1 MNLNLEVSS
10 KTTESNNNWYKAD
23 NPSMSFSYQAAVNA
37 LGRKALSGIELSY
50 LFQDTVIL
58 VAQILNIKYS
68 LIWQVLSDSNSL
80 RKVASIGENPLE
92 TDSNEINIKTNQQLQ
107 KLFENT
113 QPIIKFN
120 TLYCQIDH
128 LTIPYPEDSVAGLSV
143 LIPGERKPL
152 GFLEVYATEARDFSP
167 DDIYFLQSV
176 THILATAIERKR
188 SEALMYTQSQILEQ
202 VTFGANLYEIFNNLC
217 ILLEQELPGAYCS
230 ILVVDKENQ
239 QLRSGAAP
247 TLPQEFAKGVDGLMI
262 GECRGSCG
270 TAAYRGDSV
279 FANDIATDP
288 LWADFRDFAL
298 SYNIKAC
305 WSSPFTSQTGEVLGT
320 FAISHKFPCHPTP
333 HHLEILKIATHIAS
347 IATETVRAAEALQK
361 ANNELEQKVA
371 ERTAELRKTLLD
383 LQETQA
389 QLVHSEKMSSLG
401 QMVAGVA
408 HEINNPISFIAGNL
422 GYANQYIN
430 DLLDLIAVYQE
441 QYPQFNPTIA
451 AKIKTIDLE
460 YLCGDLPKLMASM
473 TVGSERIT
481 EIVLGLRNFSRLDEA
496 KMKPVDIHEGIDNTL
511 MILNH
516 QLTLPN
522 KLPDIQIVKEYDQ
535 LPKVSCYVNQLNQV
549 FLNILNNAI
558 YALKENNLQHWQS
571 KNQIPT
577 IKIKTLL
584 IDKETVVI
592 SIKDNGSGINSEVK
606 EHIFDPFFTTKPV
619 GQGTGLGL
627 SISYQIIVE
636 KHQGK
641 LSCISALGKGTEFKI
656 EIPIKVL
663 SSQQEHRNFL
673 L

>member
-1 MNLNLEVSS
+1 MNLHLEASS

-23 NPSMSFSYQAAVNA
+23 NLSMNFSYQSAVNA
-37 LGRKALSGIELSY
+37 LGQKALSGIELSY

-58 VAQILNIKYS
+58 VAQILDIKYS
-68 LIWQVLSDSNSL
+68 RIWQVLSDSHSL
-80 RKVASIGENPLE
+80 RKVASIGENSLE
-92 TDSNEINIKTNQQLQ
+92 TDSSEINIITNQQVQ
-107 KLFENT
+107 KFLENT
-113 QPIIKFN
+113 QPIIQIN
-120 TLYCQIDH
+120 TSYCQIDE
-128 LTIPYPEDSVAGLSV
+128 LTIPSPSDSVAGLSV
-143 LIPGERKPL
+143 LIPGASKPL
-152 GFLEVYATEARDFSP
+152 GFLEVYATEARNFSP
-167 DDIYFLQSV
+167 DDIHFLQSI

-202 VTFGANLYEIFNNLC
+202 VTFGVNLYEIFNNLC

-230 ILVVDKENQ
+230 ILVVDRENHR
-239 QLRSGAAP
+239 LRGGAAP
-247 TLPQEFAKGVDGLMI
+247 TLPQEYVKGVDGLMI
-262 GECRGSCG
+262 GECCGSCG

-279 FANDIATDP
+279 FATDIANDV

-298 SYNIKAC
+298 SYNIRAC

-333 HHLEILKIATHIAS
+333 HHLEILKTATHIAS

-361 ANNELEQKVA
+361 ANNELERKVA
-371 ERTAELRKTLLD
+371 ERTSELRKALLD
-383 LQETQA
+383 LQQTQA

-422 GYANQYIN
+422 EYANRYIN
-430 DLLDLIAVYQE
+430 DLLDLIAVYHE
-441 QYPQFNPTIA
+441 QYPQLNPTIA

-460 YLCGDLPKLMASM
+460 YLCDDLPKLMASM

-496 KMKPVDIHEGIDNTL
+496 KMKSVDIHEGIDNTL

-522 KLPDIQIVKEYDQ
+522 NLPDIQIVKEYGK
-535 LPKVSCYVNQLNQV
+535 LPKAKCYANQLNQV
-549 FLNILNNAI
+549 FMNILNNAI
-558 YALKENNLQHWQS
+558 YALKENLKHWQS
-571 KNQIPT
+571 TNQTPT
-577 IKIKTLL
+577 IQIKTSL
-584 IDKETVVI
+584 IDKEMLLI
-592 SIKDNGSGINSEVK
+592 SIKDNGFGMNSEVQ

-619 GQGTGLGL
+619 GKGTGLGL
-627 SISYQIIVE
+627 SISYQIVVE

-641 LSCISALGKGTEFKI
+641 LSCISALGQGTEFQI
-656 EIPIKVL
+656 EIPIEIL
-663 SSQQEHRNFL
+663 SSQQ
-673 L
+673 